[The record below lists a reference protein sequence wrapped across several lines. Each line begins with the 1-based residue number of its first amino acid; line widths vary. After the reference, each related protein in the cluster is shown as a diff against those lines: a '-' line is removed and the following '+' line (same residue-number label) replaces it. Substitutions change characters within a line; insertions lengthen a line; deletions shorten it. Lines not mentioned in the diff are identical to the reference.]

1 MKLGILTQPLY
12 CNYGGL
18 LQAWALQ
25 QTLTRLGHEAWI
37 IRRVGPRFRDLSL
50 PHRLFSYSYHSL
62 MIALG
67 REKKPL
73 TLTEE
78 QTSIIRRNT
87 NKFVDN
93 RYNNLTPLIYTQK
106 ALTKYVNENPFEGY
120 VVGSDQVWRP
130 AYSPHLSNYFLD
142 FAENQPNVRRIA
154 YAASFGV
161 DYWDFNEK
169 DTEIAKRLAPMFDLM
184 TVREDSGVKLLK
196 VYLNVEGR
204 HVLDPTMLMDKSDF
218 EQLVND
224 TTCALKDSDGELFCY
239 VLDPAKK
246 VKDVIEAYVKD
257 SLNKPYYCC
266 AIRLARSE
274 EDLNHIEECVMPPVE
289 QWIKSFM
296 DAKMVITD
304 SFHGTVFSIIFN
316 KPFWVVVNEDRG
328 TARFTSLLSL
338 FGLEDRIVTPQS
350 IPDWNAPIDWTA
362 VNDRRE
368 ELCKMS
374 KSLLSNSLIS
384 SSGTPMTFE
393 GGEGCGV

>member
-37 IRRVGPRFRDLSL
+37 IRRVGPRFRDLGL
-50 PHRLFSYSYHSL
+50 FHRLFSYSYHLL

-67 REKKPL
+67 KEKKPL

-78 QTSIIRRNT
+78 QTSIIRQNT
-87 NKFVDN
+87 NQFVNN
-93 RYNNLTPLIYTQK
+93 RYLYLTPLIYTQK
-106 ALTKYVNENPFEGY
+106 ALTKYVNENSFDGY

-130 AYSPHLSNYFLD
+130 AYSPQLSNYFLD
-142 FAENQPNVRRIA
+142 FAENLPNVRRIS

-169 DTEIAKRLAPMFDLM
+169 DTEMARRLAPMFDLL

-196 VYLNVEGR
+196 EYLNVEGH
-204 HVLDPTMLMDKSDF
+204 HVLDPTMLMDKSDY
-218 EQLVND
+218 ERLVKD
-224 TTCALKDSDGELFCY
+224 TICALKESDGELFCY

-246 VKDVIEAYVKD
+246 VKDVIEACAEGTQ
-257 SLNKPYYCC
+257 NRPYYCY
-266 AIRLARSE
+266 AARRAKSE

-316 KPFWVVVNEDRG
+316 KPFWVVVNEERG
-328 TARFTSLLSL
+328 TTRFTSLLSL
-338 FGLEDRIVTPQS
+338 FGLEGRIVTPQS
-350 IPDWNAPIDWTA
+350 SPDWDVTIDWKP
-362 VNDRRE
+362 VNSRLN
-368 ELCKMS
+368 ELRKHS
-374 KSLLSNSLIS
+374 EALLSSSLVNSHFS
-384 SSGTPMTFE
+384 
-393 GGEGCGV
+393 CN